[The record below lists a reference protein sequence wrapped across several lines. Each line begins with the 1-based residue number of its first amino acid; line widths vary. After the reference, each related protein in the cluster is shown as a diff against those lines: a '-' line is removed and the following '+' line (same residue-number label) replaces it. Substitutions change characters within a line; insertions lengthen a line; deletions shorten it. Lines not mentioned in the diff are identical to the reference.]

1 VAEWR
6 DVASDYSAFSP
17 VLPIPAGSSHL
28 DVSLSLG
35 LDWTET
41 GSYEYSKLYWRRP
54 DQEFSEERVICFRV
68 PSAGT
73 AQRVRLELPPEL
85 KEAGASCFRLDPL
98 AYMRSGAYCIEG
110 VDFVCDPLLRDAASV
125 LAALHAI
132 KQRTR
137 ARVAESEMAGNA
149 PHLRHFPESLS
160 IELTPRCN
168 LRCRYCSSHRTASL
182 HSEHNKMPEMQPETL
197 RRLATQA
204 FPYATTVSLVGRGEP
219 LLVSQRL
226 WQTLQEEID
235 RHSVLLS
242 FVTNGLLVE
251 RRVTA
256 DLMTHIDTITV
267 SIDGGTE
274 KTMGTNRVGAAL
286 SKVVHGIEYLN
297 QLRRSVRLARRPRL
311 FISWTLLKNNVD
323 EFVDFV
329 DRSEAF
335 SVDGFYVRHLMVY
348 DESLR
353 HESLLSDRDKFAPQ
367 LSRAYEILQGRGVK
381 TDFPMGWC

>member
-1 VAEWR
+1 MGEWR
-6 DVASDYSAFSP
+6 NVASDYSALSP
-17 VLPIPAGSSHL
+17 VLAIPAGSTHL
-28 DVSLSLG
+28 DVCLSLG

-41 GSYEYSKLYWRRP
+41 GEYEYSKLYWRRP

-73 AQRVRLELPPEL
+73 AQQVRLELPSEL
-85 KEAGASCFRLDPL
+85 QEAGVSCFRLDPL
-98 AYMRSGAYCIEG
+98 AYMRSGSYCIEG
-110 VDFVCDPLLRDAASV
+110 IDFVRDPLLRDSASV
-125 LAALHAI
+125 LAALHAL
-132 KQRTR
+132 KQKTR
-137 ARVAESEMAGNA
+137 VGVAESEKAGNSA
-149 PHLRHFPESLS
+149 HLRHFPESLS

-168 LRCRYCSSHRTASL
+168 LRCRYCSSHRTARL
-182 HSEHNKMPEMQPETL
+182 HSEHNRMPEMHPETL
-197 RRLATQA
+197 RRLASQA

-226 WQTLQEEID
+226 WQVLQEEID

-251 RRVTA
+251 KRVTA
-256 DLMTHIDTITV
+256 DLMRHIDTITV

-274 KTMGTNRVGAAL
+274 ETMATNRVGSSL
-286 SKVVHGIEYLN
+286 SKVVGGIDYIN

-323 EFVDFV
+323 EFADFV

-353 HESLLSDRDKFAPQ
+353 HESLLSEPHRFAPQ